1 MLQRK
6 FVSLRWLVLF
16 CISKYEPV
24 ATMSVMA
31 KSKVKMLDHAYYDYK
46 ISMKIFYENIL
57 WKYFVKIFCENILW
71 KYFVKIFCEN
81 ILWKYFVKIF
91 CENILWKYFVKIF
104 CENILWKYFVKIFCE
119 NILWKYFV
127 KIFCENILWKY
138 FVKIFCE
145 NILWKYFVKIF
156 CENILWKYAR
166 GTASALVQRDFSSCT
181 FSGSRNERDN
191 FDWFLSS
198 QRPAVSFLHDDAARI
213 QDCCSVR
220 SCALASQT
228 YVTSKYSNKLHV
240 DLSWFFIIV

>member
-119 NILWKYFV
+119 NMQGEQLVPWCNVIFHLVHFQVPEMKEIILIGSYQVNDQLSRFFTMMQQEF
-127 KIFCENILWKY
+127 KI
-138 FVKIFCE
+138 V
-145 NILWKYFVKIF
+145 
-156 CENILWKYAR
+156 
-166 GTASALVQRDFSSCT
+166 
-181 FSGSRNERDN
+181 
-191 FDWFLSS
+191 
-198 QRPAVSFLHDDAARI
+198 
-213 QDCCSVR
+213 VR
-220 SCALASQT
+220 CAT